1 MNPLRSELHPGL
13 PVEYYAPDYLIEI
26 KDQALDQE
34 AKGDVIDLKVTL
46 VKDSIGSFQLT
57 INNWD
62 DKLLAFKYSD
72 GNTFALGNEVH
83 VKLGYVGKMVS
94 VMRGIITSL
103 APQFPESGSPTL
115 AVGCQDSLVK
125 LKGRKP
131 TEGEQK
137 KYVDMRD
144 WEIAQAVAQRNGL
157 RFKATQEG
165 PQHELVMQKNQDDAQ
180 FLIERAKRIDYDCF
194 IGVDPDSGQD
204 TLNFSKPTDGRD
216 GRPIRVYS
224 FEWGKSL
231 ISFAPTLT
239 LADQVGK
246 VTVRGWDP
254 RTKQAIHYTATKDDL
269 PALPSGGASGPGTAA
284 DTMNDKQDVVV
295 DRPVF
300 STEEARHLAISLLRE
315 RAKLFK
321 TGSGQVIGLAD
332 LRPGDNVE
340 IKNLGERFSG
350 AYEVTKVDHSLGGS
364 GFTTRFEVQHPY
376 AGAAA

>member
-1 MNPLRSELHPGL
+1 MATARSQQQSGL
-13 PVEYYAPDYLIEI
+13 PADYYVPDYLIEI
-26 KDQALDQE
+26 EDQALDQE
-34 AKGDVIDLKVTL
+34 SKGDVIDLKVTL
-46 VKDSIGSFQLT
+46 QKDSIGSFQLS

-72 GNTFALGNEVH
+72 GSTFALGNEVH
-83 VKLGYVGKMVS
+83 VKLGYVDKLVS
-94 VMRGIITSL
+94 VMRGVVTSL
-103 APQFPESGSPTL
+103 APQFPESGAPTL

-144 WEIAQAVAQRNGL
+144 WEIAQAVAKRNGL
-157 RFKATQEG
+157 RFNATQDG
-165 PQHELVMQKNQDDAQ
+165 PQHELVMQENLDDAL
-180 FLIERAKRIDYDCF
+180 FLINRAKRIGYDCY
-194 IGVDPDSGQD
+194 ISVDPRSGHD
-204 TLNFSKPTDGRD
+204 TLNFIKPTDGRD
-216 GRPIRVYS
+216 GRPTRVYT

-231 ISFAPTLT
+231 ISFSPTLT
-239 LADQVGK
+239 LANQVGK
-246 VTVRGWDP
+246 VTVRGWDS

-269 PALPSGGASGPGTAA
+269 PSLPSGGVSGASTAESK
-284 DTMNDKQDVVV
+284 MNDKQDVVV
-295 DRPVF
+295 DRHVV
-300 STEEARHLAISLLRE
+300 SIEEARHLAISLLRD

-332 LRPGDNVE
+332 LRPGDNIE

-350 AYEVTKVDHSLGGS
+350 AYEVIQVIHSLGSS

-376 AGAAA
+376 AGGAA